1 MADNFSVNQIQGV
14 LGEFSPILDE
24 TVTPTINNFQGVLGQ
39 FIIVLDEAAGV
50 VVIGVDEM
58 MAAIEGQGSGISPGA
73 QPLIIP
79 TGVVSY

>member
-1 MADNFSVNQIQGV
+1 MADNFSANQV
-14 LGEFSPILDE
+14 SWMLGEPKPVADE
-24 TVTPTINNFQGVLGQ
+24 TVQFSDDNFNWILGEPK
-39 FIIVLDEAAGV
+39 FVLDEAAGV

-58 MAAIEGQGSGISPGA
+58 MAAIEGQGSGVSPGA